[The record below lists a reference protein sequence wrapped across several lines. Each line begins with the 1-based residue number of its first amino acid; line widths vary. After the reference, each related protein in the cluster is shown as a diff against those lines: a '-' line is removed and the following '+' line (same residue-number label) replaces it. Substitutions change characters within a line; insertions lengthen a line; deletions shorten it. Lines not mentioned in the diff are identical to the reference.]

1 MKPNMNLVARK
12 TFMNDN
18 NDFIMDDGK
27 NMLKKN
33 TSGAVSPELPSL
45 MLEVVTGRDIQ
56 SNLHE
61 IVNLNL

>member
-33 TSGAVSPELPSL
+33 TSGALSPELPSL